1 VSPLVLPTDVYPQE
15 SLYYLG
21 GLTLESLK
29 ENRSKMGFVDLF
41 TELNKK
47 TEVSIGLFVLILDW
61 LFLIEA
67 AAAEDDGTV
76 GLCF

>member
-1 VSPLVLPTDVYPQE
+1 MILPTDVYPQE

-21 GLTLESLK
+21 GLTLASLK
-29 ENRSKMGFVDLF
+29 ESGGRMGFVDLF
-41 TELNKK
+41 TDLNTK
-47 TEVSIGLFVLILDW
+47 TEVSIGIFVLILDW

-67 AAAEDDGTV
+67 AAAEDDGMV